1 MLGLNDLNI
10 EEEEDFPASSS
21 SSRARR
27 GARRAPT
34 RIPGRVPATPT
45 ETVSASNPGLDAI
58 DREAL
63 DLDPDVHL
71 GEGIMFE

>member
-1 MLGLNDLNI
+1 MGLNDLNI
-10 EEEEDFPASSS
+10 EEEEDFPAE
-21 SSRARR
+21 
-27 GARRAPT
+27 RRAVSADANPEEG
-34 RIPGRVPATPT
+34 PGDGDGDGL
-45 ETVSASNPGLDAI
+45 ASNPGLDAI

>member
-1 MLGLNDLNI
+1 MGLNDLNI

-21 SSRARR
+21 SSR
-27 GARRAPT
+27 GEERRAT
-34 RIPGRVPATPT
+34 SADANPG
-45 ETVSASNPGLDAI
+45 EGSGDGDGDGLASNPGLDAI

>member
-10 EEEEDFPASSS
+10 EEEEDFPAE
-21 SSRARR
+21 
-27 GARRAPT
+27 RRATSADANP
-34 RIPGRVPATPT
+34 REGSGDVDGDGL
-45 ETVSASNPGLDAI
+45 ASNPGLDAI